1 MTTPQDRRDQ
11 AASVY
16 DADMKHLALLADEPK
31 GANPWPGIA
40 AIIGAV
46 TLAVLISFA
55 ASGCS
60 APSAQQDAEAT
71 EATVQDAQTAALQ
84 VHLDAACGHLV
95 GKANWDC
102 ALRELQR
109 LQPDRWTPEDAD
121 RAAAAVRH
129 ATTTNEE

>member
-1 MTTPQDRRDQ
+1 MTTPQDRDR

-16 DADMKHLALLADEPK
+16 DADLHHLNLLADEPQS
-31 GANPWPGIA
+31 ANPWPGII

-46 TLAVLISFA
+46 ALATLLIVL
-55 ASGCS
+55 SGCS

-95 GKANWDC
+95 GKANWAC

-109 LQPDRWTPEDAD
+109 LQPDRWTPEDAA
-121 RAAAAVRH
+121 RAAMAVPY
-129 ATTTNEE
+129 AITTNEE

>member
-1 MTTPQDRRDQ
+1 MTTPQDIDRDRAQ
-11 AASVY
+11 SVY
-16 DADMKHLALLADEPK
+16 DADIHHLALFADDPK
-31 GANPWPGIA
+31 GANPWPG
-40 AIIGAV
+40 IGAV

-109 LQPDRWTPEDAD
+109 LQPNRWTPEDAD

-129 ATTTNEE
+129 AATTNEE